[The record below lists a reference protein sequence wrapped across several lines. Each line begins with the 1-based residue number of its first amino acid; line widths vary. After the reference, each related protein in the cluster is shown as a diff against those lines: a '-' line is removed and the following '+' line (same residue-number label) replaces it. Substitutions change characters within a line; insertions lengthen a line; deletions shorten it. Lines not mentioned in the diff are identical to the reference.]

1 MALDIELPLW
11 TIRPNWTEGVLERL
25 SWLTDVIPSS
35 YGTEQRRALRLTPRR
50 EFEMEFNPVDNARSY
65 FELFL
70 HRFGSEEF
78 MLPLFHD
85 RGKLTADI
93 AAGTVTIPVDT
104 VNREFVVGG
113 MAVLLGDDPFTYD
126 KLEVTAVAAG
136 SINVNAGGVTRA
148 WPKGASLYPL
158 RRSRIEQESQASAL
172 TNRVG
177 QGTLLFQLNQDN
189 LIANEGAWG
198 TLYGG
203 HPVMLDKPNRR
214 EVVDLSFLRN
224 SLTLDND
231 HGLIALGDDAGRA
244 FTTQTHMEMIRGRAE
259 HATFRQFL
267 YRLRGQQGAI
277 WVPSF
282 NQDFVLSQPAGVADA
297 ALTIRKIGYGLTGGA
312 ISGRRHVL
320 VNDSVMAEITGT
332 GAEPSATEELLT
344 LSGAVGTAL
353 LAGTRGSFMDTC
365 RLASDDIEI
374 VHHTDTDGL
383 AECNLSFRSFR
394 DERVPPAI
402 TRHPIPAGAI
412 LQESCGT
419 SAPEE
424 AGCVTIESGF
434 LARFRFEW
442 NHGAN
447 QPRKQ
452 AGMNL
457 DEFTFLGSPS
467 DFTMTTSSTNTFFS
481 ETEGIYFL
489 SNTGYARESPYLPNN
504 DPWRPVGTYSFV
516 AQIQFPA
523 YTFFDEGVT
532 QPGGYG
538 KAFMALP
545 NGAYIPMTPTTVGT
559 SNGSIHGTDPM
570 AFYIESLWPTY
581 YKFTWNMT

>member
-35 YGTEQRRALRLTPRR
+35 YGPEQRRALRITPRR
-50 EFEMEFNPVDNARSY
+50 EFEMGFNPIDNARSY

-85 RGKLTADI
+85 RGKLAADI
-93 AAGTVTIPVDT
+93 VAGTVTIPVDT

-126 KLEVTAVAAG
+126 KLEVTAVAAA

-189 LIANEGAWG
+189 PIADEGAWG

-224 SLTLDND
+224 SLTLDNE

-259 HATFRQFL
+259 HAAFRQFL
-267 YRLRGQQGAI
+267 YRLRGQQGTI
-277 WVPSF
+277 WVPTF
-282 NQDFVLSQPAGVADA
+282 NQDFVLSQPAISTDA

-320 VNDSVMAEITGT
+320 VNDSVMAEIIGT
-332 GAEPSATEELLT
+332 GAEPSAAEELLT

-402 TRHPIPAGAI
+402 TAYPIPAAARTEG
-412 LQESCGT
+412 SCGA
-419 SAPEE
+419 SAAEE
-424 AGCVTIESGF
+424 AGCAVTFQGVYYRVWVDIY
-434 LARFRFEW
+434 
-442 NHGAN
+442 N
-447 QPRKQ
+447 
-452 AGMNL
+452 
-457 DEFTFLGSPS
+457 
-467 DFTMTTSSTNTFFS
+467 TN
-481 ETEGIYFL
+481 EGGEVRNDGIYNIERDDLYASDTTDSDVVWIGGRFGEL
-489 SNTGYARESPYLPNN
+489 TNYGTHTGGIFSVNDNGGDWSRPGNWWLQEQHSMLTRDGSLYNIPGLVYDIYIQHYSESS
-504 DPWRPVGTYSFV
+504 WTKVGTGNIGGSF
-516 AQIQFPA
+516 
-523 YTFFDEGVT
+523 
-532 QPGGYG
+532 
-538 KAFMALP
+538 P
-545 NGAYIPMTPTTVGT
+545 NTHT
-559 SNGSIHGTDPM
+559 
-570 AFYIESLWPTY
+570 WTY
-581 YKFTWNMT
+581 